1 MSGHV
6 EFVFSPQQ
14 YTKKRHGGAYQV
26 TLSEA
31 QDWARLWPRED
42 GVSPVFRLLVLPV
55 RLAALALLWATS
67 SPGRLLVGVG
77 LAAVVAL
84 ALIVH

>member
-6 EFVFSPQQ
+6 EFVVSPQQ
-14 YTKKRHGGAYQV
+14 YAKKRHGAYQV
-26 TLSEA
+26 TLSES

-42 GVSPVFRLLVLPV
+42 GVSPAFRLLALPV

-77 LAAVVAL
+77 LAAVAAL
-84 ALIVH
+84 ALIVR